1 MGAAF
6 LDTSRR
12 VRAVLYSGGALI
24 GLLTLAQVVDAL
36 LGVGSWSE
44 PLIKWSPSIA
54 SVVTAGSAV
63 LRVVTHERERRAW
76 LPLAVGLIAYSVA
89 WVWWTAVWRDDVNA
103 PMPSPADALWLVIYP
118 AAYATVA
125 MLLRRSF
132 VRAPA
137 SMWLDG
143 LLAAMAFS
151 AVGVALIYA
160 PVIDRA
166 TGPAFG
172 VAVQAA
178 YPLGDMLLAALVLGV
193 VAVSGWRPGAR
204 WLVLGAAVLVW
215 FIGDT
220 INLNNVAGG
229 GAANSLAGDLFWCMG
244 FGLLTVAPWQRASAP
259 EGLRVEGVRMLLAPA
274 VFSTVALAVLAF
286 DQVHR
291 TNAVTVLLA
300 LGAVGVALARTTMTL
315 REVQLLADA
324 RHESLTDELT
334 GLPTRRHF
342 HRRLD
347 AVLREAEA
355 EGLPFALLIFDLDRF
370 KELNDTLGHGAGDTL
385 LQLVG
390 RRLRDDLGRGALLA
404 RLGGDEFAVLLSP
417 GHGREAALRVAGNV
431 TGAIERPFEVEGL
444 ELDIG
449 VSVGIALYP
458 EHATDDGELLRR
470 ADVAMYLAKGA
481 GGGVA
486 LYDPQRDVHTR
497 DRLALGQQLR
507 AGLERAELAIYYQP
521 KVDPQLGRVLGVE
534 ALVRWQHPTHGLL
547 MPPDFL
553 SLASRSGLM
562 AKLTRKVLDGALA
575 QLAAWRADGLD
586 LTVAVNLAVSDL
598 LDPDLPG
605 DVARML
611 AHHDVPPT
619 SLSLEV
625 TEDGLI
631 ADPEG
636 AAATLDAIAGLGV
649 RISLDDFGTGWS
661 SLAHLRRLPVHEL
674 KIDRSF
680 VTDMVNDEDDA
691 AIVRTTLDLAR
702 SLRLRVVAEGVQ
714 DDDTWAVLA
723 DQGCDAI
730 QGYVLSRP
738 LPAGQI
744 DAWLAQ
750 RRDGAI
756 ARCRPPADRRAAE
769 QAAIEASL
777 RFRL

>member
-1 MGAAF
+1 MWRFPRFTAF
-6 LDTSRR
+6 REFKS
-12 VRAVLYSGGALI
+12 AKGGPI
-24 GLLTLAQVVDAL
+24 
-36 LGVGSWSE
+36 SS
-44 PLIKWSPSIA
+44 
-54 SVVTAGSAV
+54 
-63 LRVVTHERERRAW
+63 
-76 LPLAVGLIAYSVA
+76 
-89 WVWWTAVWRDDVNA
+89 
-103 PMPSPADALWLVIYP
+103 
-118 AAYATVA
+118 AYATGA

-160 PVIDRA
+160 PVIDDA
-166 TGPAFG
+166 SGPAFG

-193 VAVSGWRPGAR
+193 IAVCGWRPGAR
-204 WLVLGAAVLVW
+204 WVVLGAAVLVW

-220 INLNNVAGG
+220 MNLNNVAGG
-229 GAANSLAGDLFWCMG
+229 GGDNTYAGNIFWCVG
-244 FGLLTVAPWQRASAP
+244 FGLLTIAPWQRASAP
-259 EGLRVEGVRMLLAPA
+259 EGLRVEGRRMLLAPFL
-274 VFSTVALAVLAF
+274 FSAVALAVLAF
-286 DQVHR
+286 DQVHP
-291 TNAVTVLLA
+291 TNGVTVLLA
-300 LGAVGVALARTTMTL
+300 LGAVAVALARTTMTL
-315 REVQLLADA
+315 RELQLLADA
-324 RHESLTDELT
+324 RHESLIDELT

-355 EGLPFALLIFDLDRF
+355 ENLPFALLVFDLDRF

-390 RRLRDDLGRGALLA
+390 RRLRDDLGRGVLLA
-404 RLGGDEFAVLLSP
+404 RLGGDEFAVLLPP
-417 GHGREAALRVAGNV
+417 GNGHEAALRVGRRV
-431 TGAIERPFEVEGL
+431 LEAIERPFEVEGL
-444 ELDIG
+444 ELDVG
-449 VSVGIALYP
+449 VSVGVALYP
-458 EHATDDGELLRR
+458 EHATADGELLRR

-486 LYDPQRDVHTR
+486 MYDPERDVHTR

-507 AGLERAELAIYYQP
+507 AGLERDELAIYYQP

-534 ALVRWQHPTHGLL
+534 ALVRWQHPVHGLL

-562 AKLTRKVLDGALA
+562 AKLTRKVLEGSLA

-605 DVARML
+605 DVARVL
-611 AHHDVPPT
+611 AAHDVPPAR
-619 SLSLEV
+619 LSLEV

-636 AAATLDAIAGLGV
+636 AAATLDAIARLGV

-661 SLAHLRRLPVHEL
+661 SLVHLRRLPSTSS
-674 KIDRSF
+674 RS
-680 VTDMVNDEDDA
+680 T
-691 AIVRTTLDLAR
+691 AR
-702 SLRLRVVAEGVQ
+702 S
-714 DDDTWAVLA
+714 
-723 DQGCDAI
+723 
-730 QGYVLSRP
+730 
-738 LPAGQI
+738 
-744 DAWLAQ
+744 
-750 RRDGAI
+750 
-756 ARCRPPADRRAAE
+756 
-769 QAAIEASL
+769 
-777 RFRL
+777 